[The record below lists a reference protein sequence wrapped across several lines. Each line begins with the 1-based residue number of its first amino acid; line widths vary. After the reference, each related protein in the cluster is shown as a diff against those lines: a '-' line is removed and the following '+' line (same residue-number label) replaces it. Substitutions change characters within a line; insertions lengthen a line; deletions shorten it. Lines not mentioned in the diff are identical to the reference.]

1 MSRIHQYSLS
11 IVLLQILIH
20 KEMQRFFLQLVQ
32 IPKLFAIIFGIQIQ
46 FLSHFFS
53 IFSPTFFNFFNF
65 FLHCLSLFPNFFIFF
80 FQVLFSFFPVFFSTL
95 ILCQVMLSNHRFS
108 NKEKEN
114 FVVLLVVD
122 SKDIEKSRKIVEC
135 CKVQTN
141 YYTSFLLL

>member
-1 MSRIHQYSLS
+1 MEF
-11 IVLLQILIH
+11 
-20 KEMQRFFLQLVQ
+20 KFNFFH
-32 IPKLFAIIFGIQIQ
+32 I
-46 FLSHFFS
+46 FFS

-65 FLHCLSLFPNFFIFF
+65 FLHCLSLFPNFFHFF

-141 YYTSFLLL
+141 YYTSFLLLWLLIWTLLLRKKSPISAFEKEINDKLSRM